1 MRKFIFIFVASLLV
15 NLCISA
21 QIQRKFFDFTLGQTT
36 KSEVESYLK
45 SKGQKT
51 LDYTTDRIVVN
62 GMRFGSIDW
71 LTTAFVFYK
80 GKLQMVYFADDE
92 GSSSKDAIRNEWD
105 RMVNSIDKK
114 YSEYL
119 KALLSNEKHLFYS
132 DGKTTISFSYT
143 NSNGIDGI
151 TLLYSD
157 EQLVNEQL
165 KDGEDE
171 L

>member
-1 MRKFIFIFVASLLV
+1 MKKILIVFVSLFFV
-15 NLCISA
+15 NLCVSS
-21 QIQRKFFDFTLGQTT
+21 QIQRKFYDFTLGQTT
-36 KSEVESYLK
+36 KSEVEGYFK
-45 SKGQKT
+45 SKGKET
-51 LDYTTDRIVVN
+51 LEYTTERIVVD
-62 GMRFGSIDW
+62 GMRFGSADW

-92 GSSSKDAIRNEWD
+92 RSSSKEAIKTEWD

-132 DGKTTISFSYT
+132 DGKTSISFTYT
-143 NSNGIDGI
+143 NSDGIDGI

-165 KDGEDE
+165 KDGENE

>member
-1 MRKFIFIFVASLLV
+1 
-15 NLCISA
+15 
-21 QIQRKFFDFTLGQTT
+21 
-36 KSEVESYLK
+36 
-45 SKGQKT
+45 
-51 LDYTTDRIVVN
+51 
-62 GMRFGSIDW
+62 MRFGSVDW

-92 GSSSKDAIRNEWD
+92 RSSSKEAIETEWD

-132 DGKTTISFSYT
+132 DGKTSISFTYT
-143 NSNGIDGI
+143 NSDGIDGI